1 MSEFDFFRWC
11 IVRLVR
17 WFLSLLDFGCVNCVT
32 DRGIVVEYFSS
43 SIWFAVVLLMHLFRK
58 DGDDPSLFASSV
70 IVLRI
75 VHMDLCITAWSREDG
90 GECVVFQSELLIRV
104 GHRCLKSICFQES
117 LFGFAHIE
125 YEFGVLGSKN
135 LVLLWRSS
143 FSQAEQ
149 VGVRF
154 SGVPFNL
161 FYFYVSST
169 FVKWGFAGSV
179 STLPV
184 C

>member
-1 MSEFDFFRWC
+1 MCKLYHRSWNSCRVLF
-11 IVRLVR
+11 I
-17 WFLSLLDFGCVNCVT
+17 
-32 DRGIVVEYFSS
+32 EYLIFCSS
-43 SIWFAVVLLMHLFRK
+43 SDASVSKGWGWSFVVRVVSDSFTH
-58 DGDDPSLFASSV
+58 SSYGPLYYRLKPWRRWWV
-70 IVLRI
+70 CCL
-75 VHMDLCITAWSREDG
+75 
-90 GECVVFQSELLIRV
+90 QSELLIRV